1 MSQIDSD
8 LTPATICRCCG
19 TAITDARERRKI
31 SSNTVRPLV
40 HILIRLLGEHYHG
53 EKTDNEIQQLL
64 LPSGSLESVYICR
77 QPCLY
82 ALQRFQKLETD
93 LKVLHGNIVK
103 RLATQYP
110 QSAVQ
115 SAVDNITSE
124 CSSLLGKHQR
134 ADNDTDVNLPT
145 KRASITTQPSARR
158 RLLYAPSLPGDPT
171 AAPKQPKSPAVTVCC
186 FSAEH
191 IRCAFE

>member
-1 MSQIDSD
+1 MEKRQIM
-8 LTPATICRCCG
+8 R
-19 TAITDARERRKI
+19 
-31 SSNTVRPLV
+31 SSSFCFL
-40 HILIRLLGEHYHG
+40 Y
-53 EKTDNEIQQLL
+53 
-64 LPSGSLESVYICR
+64 SGSFSVYICR

-145 KRASITTQPSARR
+145 KRESVTTQPSARR
-158 RLLYAPSLPGDPT
+158 RVLYVPSLPGDLT
-171 AAPKQPKSPAVTVCC
+171 AAPKQPMSPAVTVSC
-186 FSAEH
+186 FSTEH
-191 IRCAFE
+191 ICCVFE